1 LKTTLEKIAEKHD
14 DWHRIVL
21 SFGCKES
28 IAEDIVQE
36 MYIRIH
42 TYITKGV
49 DISFRVKDKDDIN
62 HIFIYRTLRSLY
74 IDLHRKEKNII
85 KTNIDNLIDY
95 LNVEDVVSLQ
105 FNSEYT
111 EEFDSKKLESL
122 SNTIH
127 IGESK
132 QISVCDAMK
141 QMDNLLDK
149 TFWYDRTVFEIISS
163 GTSIAELSR
172 KTNIT
177 YYSLYFTHKRV
188 KQLIKDNIEW
198 D

>member
-1 LKTTLEKIAEKHD
+1 MKTTLEKIAEKHD

-49 DISFRVKDKDDIN
+49 DISYDDDVN
-62 HIFIYRTLRSLY
+62 HMYIYRTLRSLY
-74 IDLHRKEKNII
+74 IELHRKEKNII
-85 KTNIDNLIDY
+85 KTNIDNLAEYIDE
-95 LNVEDVVSLQ
+95 N
-105 FNSEYT
+105 
-111 EEFDSKKLESL
+111 ESL
-122 SNTIH
+122 TK
-127 IGESK
+127 GD
-132 QISVCDAMK
+132 VCNAMQ
-141 QMDNLLDK
+141 QMDGLLDK

>member
-1 LKTTLEKIAEKHD
+1 MKTTLEKIAEKHD

-49 DISFRVKDKDDIN
+49 DISYDDDVN
-62 HIFIYRTLRSLY
+62 HMYIYRTLRSLY
-74 IDLHRKEKNII
+74 IELHRKEKNII
-85 KTNIDNLIDY
+85 KTNIDNLAEYIDENET
-95 LNVEDVVSLQ
+95 LRKGDVC
-105 FNSEYT
+105 N
-111 EEFDSKKLESL
+111 
-122 SNTIH
+122 
-127 IGESK
+127 
-132 QISVCDAMK
+132 AMQ
-141 QMDNLLDK
+141 QMDSLLDK

-198 D
+198 N

>member
-1 LKTTLEKIAEKHD
+1 MKTTLEKIAEKHD

-49 DISFRVKDKDDIN
+49 DISYDDDVN
-62 HIFIYRTLRSLY
+62 HMYIYRTLRSLY

-85 KTNIDNLIDY
+85 KINIDNLAEYIDE
-95 LNVEDVVSLQ
+95 N
-105 FNSEYT
+105 
-111 EEFDSKKLESL
+111 ESL
-122 SNTIH
+122 TK
-127 IGESK
+127 GD
-132 QISVCDAMK
+132 VCNAMQ
-141 QMDNLLDK
+141 QMDSLLDK

>member
-1 LKTTLEKIAEKHD
+1 MKTTLEKIAEKHD

-49 DISFRVKDKDDIN
+49 DISYDDDVN
-62 HIFIYRTLRSLY
+62 HMYIYRTLRSLY
-74 IDLHRKEKNII
+74 IELHRKEKNII
-85 KTNIDNLIDY
+85 KTNIDNLAEYIDE
-95 LNVEDVVSLQ
+95 N
-105 FNSEYT
+105 
-111 EEFDSKKLESL
+111 ESL
-122 SNTIH
+122 TK
-127 IGESK
+127 GD
-132 QISVCDAMK
+132 VCSAMQ
-141 QMDNLLDK
+141 QMDSLLDK

>member
-1 LKTTLEKIAEKHD
+1 MKTTLEKIAEKHD

-49 DISFRVKDKDDIN
+49 DISFEDDVN
-62 HIFIYRTLRSLY
+62 HMYIYRTLRALF
-74 IDLHRKEKNII
+74 IDLHRKEKKII

-95 LNVEDVVSLQ
+95 LNVEDVVSLE

-111 EEFDSKKLESL
+111 EEFDRKKLESL

-149 TFWYDRTVFEIISS
+149 TFWYDRTVFEIIS
-163 GTSIAELSR
+163 GGMSIAELAR
-172 KTNIT
+172 KTNIS
-177 YYSLYFTHKRV
+177 YYSLYFTYKRV
-188 KQLIKDNIEW
+188 KDLIKNNIEW

>member
-49 DISFRVKDKDDIN
+49 DISYDDDVN
-62 HIFIYRTLRSLY
+62 HMYIYRTLRSLY
-74 IDLHRKEKNII
+74 IELHRKEKNII
-85 KTNIDNLIDY
+85 KTNIDNLAEYIDENEN
-95 LNVEDVVSLQ
+95 LTKGDVC
-105 FNSEYT
+105 N
-111 EEFDSKKLESL
+111 
-122 SNTIH
+122 
-127 IGESK
+127 
-132 QISVCDAMK
+132 AMQ
-141 QMDNLLDK
+141 QMDSLLDK

>member
-1 LKTTLEKIAEKHD
+1 MKTTLEKIAEKHD

-49 DISFRVKDKDDIN
+49 DISFDDDVN
-62 HIFIYRTLRSLY
+62 HMYIYRTLRSLY
-74 IDLHRKEKNII
+74 IELHRKEKNII
-85 KTNIDNLIDY
+85 KTNIDNLADYIDENEG
-95 LNVEDVVSLQ
+95 LTKGDVC
-105 FNSEYT
+105 N
-111 EEFDSKKLESL
+111 
-122 SNTIH
+122 
-127 IGESK
+127 
-132 QISVCDAMK
+132 AMQ
-141 QMDNLLDK
+141 QMDSLLDK

>member
-1 LKTTLEKIAEKHD
+1 MKTTLEKIAEKHD
-14 DWHRIVL
+14 DWHRIVI

-42 TYITKGV
+42 TYITRGV
-49 DISFRVKDKDDIN
+49 DISYDDDVN
-62 HIFIYRTLRSLY
+62 HMYIYRTLRSLY
-74 IDLHRKEKNII
+74 IELHRKEKNII
-85 KTNIDNLIDY
+85 KTNIDNLAEYIDE
-95 LNVEDVVSLQ
+95 N
-105 FNSEYT
+105 
-111 EEFDSKKLESL
+111 ESL
-122 SNTIH
+122 TK
-127 IGESK
+127 GD
-132 QISVCDAMK
+132 VCNAMQ
-141 QMDNLLDK
+141 QMDSLLDK

>member
-1 LKTTLEKIAEKHD
+1 MKTTLEKIAEKHD

-49 DISFRVKDKDDIN
+49 DISYDDDVN
-62 HIFIYRTLRSLY
+62 HMYIYRTLRSLY

-85 KTNIDNLIDY
+85 KTNIDNLADYIDENEG
-95 LNVEDVVSLQ
+95 LTKGDVC
-105 FNSEYT
+105 N
-111 EEFDSKKLESL
+111 
-122 SNTIH
+122 
-127 IGESK
+127 
-132 QISVCDAMK
+132 AMQ
-141 QMDNLLDK
+141 QMDSLLDK

>member
-1 LKTTLEKIAEKHD
+1 MKTTLEKIAEKHD

-49 DISFRVKDKDDIN
+49 DISFEDDIN
-62 HIFIYRTLRSLY
+62 HQYIYLTLRTLY
-74 IDLHRKEKNII
+74 IDLHRKEKKII
-85 KTNIDNLIDY
+85 KTNIDNLINY
-95 LNVEDVVSLQ
+95 LNVEDVGSVE
-105 FNSEYT
+105 FNSKYT
-111 EEFDSKKLESL
+111 KEFDKKKLESL

-127 IGESK
+127 VGEAK
-132 QISVCDAMK
+132 QISVCDAMQ
-141 QMDNLLDK
+141 QMDNLLEK
-149 TFWYDRTVFEIISS
+149 TFWYDRTVFEIIS
-163 GTSIAELSR
+163 GGMSIAELAR
-172 KTNIT
+172 KTNIS
-177 YYSLYFTHKRV
+177 YYSLYFTYKRV
-188 KQLIKDNIEW
+188 KDLIKNNIEW

>member
-1 LKTTLEKIAEKHD
+1 MKTTLEKIAEKHD

-49 DISFRVKDKDDIN
+49 DISFDDDVN
-62 HIFIYRTLRSLY
+62 HMYIYRTLRSLY
-74 IDLHRKEKNII
+74 IELHRKEKNII
-85 KTNIDNLIDY
+85 KTNIDNLAEYIDE
-95 LNVEDVVSLQ
+95 N
-105 FNSEYT
+105 
-111 EEFDSKKLESL
+111 ESL
-122 SNTIH
+122 TK
-127 IGESK
+127 GD
-132 QISVCDAMK
+132 VCNAMQ
-141 QMDNLLDK
+141 QMDSLLDK

>member
-1 LKTTLEKIAEKHD
+1 MKTTLEKIAEKHD

-49 DISFRVKDKDDIN
+49 DISYDDDVN
-62 HIFIYRTLRSLY
+62 HMYIYRTLRSLY
-74 IDLHRKEKNII
+74 IELHRKEKNII
-85 KTNIDNLIDY
+85 KTNIDNLADYIDENEG
-95 LNVEDVVSLQ
+95 LTKGDVC
-105 FNSEYT
+105 N
-111 EEFDSKKLESL
+111 
-122 SNTIH
+122 
-127 IGESK
+127 
-132 QISVCDAMK
+132 AMQ
-141 QMDNLLDK
+141 QMDSLLDK

-188 KQLIKDNIEW
+188 KQLIKDNIQW

>member
-49 DISFRVKDKDDIN
+49 DISYEDDIN
-62 HIFIYRTLRSLY
+62 HMYIYRTLRALF
-74 IDLHRKEKNII
+74 IDLHRKEKKII
-85 KTNIDNLIDY
+85 KTNIDNLVDY
-95 LNVEDVVSLQ
+95 LNVEDVGSLE

-111 EEFDSKKLESL
+111 EEFDRKKLESL

-127 IGESK
+127 VGESK
-132 QISVCDAMK
+132 HITVCDAMK
-141 QMDNLLDK
+141 QMDNLLEK
-149 TFWYDRTVFEIISS
+149 TFWYDRTVFEIIS
-163 GTSIAELSR
+163 GGMSIAELAR
-172 KTNIT
+172 KTNIS
-177 YYSLYFTHKRV
+177 YYSLYFTYKRV
-188 KQLIKDNIEW
+188 KDLIKNNIEW

>member
-1 LKTTLEKIAEKHD
+1 MKTTLEKIADKHD

-49 DISFRVKDKDDIN
+49 DISYDDDVN
-62 HIFIYRTLRSLY
+62 HMYIYRTLRSLY
-74 IDLHRKEKNII
+74 IELHRKEKNII
-85 KTNIDNLIDY
+85 KTNIDNLAEYIDE
-95 LNVEDVVSLQ
+95 N
-105 FNSEYT
+105 
-111 EEFDSKKLESL
+111 ESL
-122 SNTIH
+122 TK
-127 IGESK
+127 GD
-132 QISVCDAMK
+132 VCNAMQ
-141 QMDNLLDK
+141 QMDSLLDK

>member
-1 LKTTLEKIAEKHD
+1 MKTTLEKIADKHD

-49 DISFRVKDKDDIN
+49 DISYDDDVN
-62 HIFIYRTLRSLY
+62 HMYIYRTLRSLY
-74 IDLHRKEKNII
+74 IELHRKEKNII
-85 KTNIDNLIDY
+85 KTNIDNLAEYIDE
-95 LNVEDVVSLQ
+95 N
-105 FNSEYT
+105 
-111 EEFDSKKLESL
+111 ESL
-122 SNTIH
+122 RK
-127 IGESK
+127 GD
-132 QISVCDAMK
+132 VCNAMQ
-141 QMDNLLDK
+141 QMDSLLDK

>member
-1 LKTTLEKIAEKHD
+1 MKTTLEKIAEKHD

-49 DISFRVKDKDDIN
+49 DISFEDDVN
-62 HIFIYRTLRSLY
+62 HMYIYRTLRALF
-74 IDLHRKEKNII
+74 IDLHRKEKKII

-95 LNVEDVVSLQ
+95 LNVEDVVSLE

-111 EEFDSKKLESL
+111 EEFDKKKLESL

-127 IGESK
+127 VGEAK
-132 QISVCDAMK
+132 QISVCDAMQ
-141 QMDNLLDK
+141 QMDNLLEK
-149 TFWYDRTVFEIISS
+149 TFWYDRTVFEIIS
-163 GTSIAELSR
+163 GGMSIAELAR
-172 KTNIT
+172 KTNIS
-177 YYSLYFTHKRV
+177 YYSLYFTYKRV
-188 KQLIKDNIEW
+188 KDLIKNNIEW

>member
-1 LKTTLEKIAEKHD
+1 MKTTLEKIAEKHD

-85 KTNIDNLIDY
+85 KTNIDNLADYIDE
-95 LNVEDVVSLQ
+95 N
-105 FNSEYT
+105 
-111 EEFDSKKLESL
+111 ESL
-122 SNTIH
+122 SK
-127 IGESK
+127 GD
-132 QISVCDAMK
+132 VCNAMQ
-141 QMDNLLDK
+141 QMDSLLDK

-172 KTNIT
+172 RTNIT

-198 D
+198 N

>member
-1 LKTTLEKIAEKHD
+1 MKTTLEKIAEKHD
-14 DWHRIVL
+14 DWHRVVL

-49 DISFRVKDKDDIN
+49 DISYGDDIN

-85 KTNIDNLIDY
+85 KTNIDNLADYIDE
-95 LNVEDVVSLQ
+95 N
-105 FNSEYT
+105 
-111 EEFDSKKLESL
+111 ESL
-122 SNTIH
+122 SK
-127 IGESK
+127 GD
-132 QISVCDAMK
+132 VCNAMQ
-141 QMDNLLDK
+141 QMDSLLDK

-172 KTNIT
+172 RTNIT

>member
-1 LKTTLEKIAEKHD
+1 MKTTLEKIAEKHD

-49 DISFRVKDKDDIN
+49 DISFEDDIN
-62 HIFIYRTLRSLY
+62 HMYIYRTLRALF
-74 IDLHRKEKNII
+74 IDLHRKEKKII
-85 KTNIDNLIDY
+85 KTNIDNLINY
-95 LNVEDVVSLQ
+95 LNVEDVGSVE
-105 FNSEYT
+105 FNSKYT
-111 EEFDSKKLESL
+111 KEFDKKKLESL

-127 IGESK
+127 VGEAK
-132 QISVCDAMK
+132 QISVCDAMQ
-141 QMDNLLDK
+141 QMDNLLEK
-149 TFWYDRTVFEIISS
+149 TFWYDRTVFEIIS
-163 GTSIAELSR
+163 GGMSIAELAR
-172 KTNIT
+172 KTNIS
-177 YYSLYFTHKRV
+177 YYSLYFTYKRV
-188 KQLIKDNIEW
+188 KDLIKNNIEW

>member
-1 LKTTLEKIAEKHD
+1 MKTTLEKIAEKHD

-49 DISFRVKDKDDIN
+49 DISYDDDVN
-62 HIFIYRTLRSLY
+62 HMYIYRTLRSLY
-74 IDLHRKEKNII
+74 IELHRKEKNII
-85 KTNIDNLIDY
+85 KTNIDNLAEYIDENEG
-95 LNVEDVVSLQ
+95 LTKGDVC
-105 FNSEYT
+105 N
-111 EEFDSKKLESL
+111 
-122 SNTIH
+122 
-127 IGESK
+127 
-132 QISVCDAMK
+132 AMQ
-141 QMDNLLDK
+141 QMDSLLDK

>member
-1 LKTTLEKIAEKHD
+1 MKTTLEKIAEKHD

-49 DISFRVKDKDDIN
+49 DISYGDDIN

-85 KTNIDNLIDY
+85 KINIDNLAEYIDENEG
-95 LNVEDVVSLQ
+95 LTKGDVC
-105 FNSEYT
+105 N
-111 EEFDSKKLESL
+111 
-122 SNTIH
+122 
-127 IGESK
+127 
-132 QISVCDAMK
+132 AMQ
-141 QMDNLLDK
+141 QMDSLLDK

-198 D
+198 G

>member
-1 LKTTLEKIAEKHD
+1 MKTTLEKIAEKHD

-49 DISFRVKDKDDIN
+49 DISYDDDVN
-62 HIFIYRTLRSLY
+62 HMYIYRTLRSLY
-74 IDLHRKEKNII
+74 IELHRKEKNII
-85 KTNIDNLIDY
+85 KTNIDNLADYIDENEG
-95 LNVEDVVSLQ
+95 LTKGDVC
-105 FNSEYT
+105 N
-111 EEFDSKKLESL
+111 
-122 SNTIH
+122 
-127 IGESK
+127 
-132 QISVCDAMK
+132 AMQ
-141 QMDNLLDK
+141 QMDSLLDK

>member
-1 LKTTLEKIAEKHD
+1 MKTTLEKIAEKHD

-49 DISFRVKDKDDIN
+49 DISYDDDVN
-62 HIFIYRTLRSLY
+62 HMYIYRTLRSLY
-74 IDLHRKEKNII
+74 IELHRKEKNII
-85 KTNIDNLIDY
+85 KTNIDNLAEYIDENEN
-95 LNVEDVVSLQ
+95 LTKGDVC
-105 FNSEYT
+105 N
-111 EEFDSKKLESL
+111 
-122 SNTIH
+122 
-127 IGESK
+127 
-132 QISVCDAMK
+132 AMQ
-141 QMDNLLDK
+141 QMDSLLDK

>member
-14 DWHRIVL
+14 DWVRIVL

-62 HIFIYRTLRSLY
+62 HIYIYRTLRALY

-85 KTNIDNLIDY
+85 KTNIDNLADY
-95 LNVEDVVSLQ
+95 LDEQ
-105 FNSEYT
+105 
-111 EEFDSKKLESL
+111 
-122 SNTIH
+122 
-127 IGESK
+127 GESK
-132 QISVCDAMK
+132 EIDVCGVMK

-149 TFWYDRTVFEIISS
+149 TFWYDRTVFEIISN
-163 GTSIAELSR
+163 GMPIAELAR
-172 KTNIT
+172 KTNIS
-177 YYSLYFTHKRV
+177 YYSLYFTYKRV
-188 KQLIKDNIEW
+188 KNLIKNNIEW

>member
-1 LKTTLEKIAEKHD
+1 MKTTLEKVAEKHD

-49 DISFRVKDKDDIN
+49 DISYDDDVN
-62 HIFIYRTLRSLY
+62 HMYIYRTLRSLY
-74 IDLHRKEKNII
+74 IELHRKEKNII
-85 KTNIDNLIDY
+85 KTNIDNLAEYIDENDS
-95 LNVEDVVSLQ
+95 LTKGDVC
-105 FNSEYT
+105 N
-111 EEFDSKKLESL
+111 
-122 SNTIH
+122 
-127 IGESK
+127 
-132 QISVCDAMK
+132 AMQ
-141 QMDNLLDK
+141 QMDSLLDK

>member
-1 LKTTLEKIAEKHD
+1 MKTTLEKIAEKHD
-14 DWHRIVL
+14 DWHRIVI

-42 TYITKGV
+42 TYITRGV
-49 DISFRVKDKDDIN
+49 DISYDDDVN
-62 HIFIYRTLRSLY
+62 HMYIYRTLRSLY
-74 IDLHRKEKNII
+74 IELHRKEKNII
-85 KTNIDNLIDY
+85 KTNIDNLAEYIDE
-95 LNVEDVVSLQ
+95 N
-105 FNSEYT
+105 
-111 EEFDSKKLESL
+111 ESL
-122 SNTIH
+122 TK
-127 IGESK
+127 GD
-132 QISVCDAMK
+132 VCNAMQ
-141 QMDNLLDK
+141 QMDSLLDK

-198 D
+198 N

>member
-49 DISFRVKDKDDIN
+49 DISFEDDVN
-62 HIFIYRTLRSLY
+62 HMYIYRTLRSLY
-74 IDLHRKEKNII
+74 IELHRKEKNII
-85 KTNIDNLIDY
+85 KTNIDNLADYIDENEG
-95 LNVEDVVSLQ
+95 LTKGDVC
-105 FNSEYT
+105 N
-111 EEFDSKKLESL
+111 
-122 SNTIH
+122 
-127 IGESK
+127 
-132 QISVCDAMK
+132 AMQ
-141 QMDNLLDK
+141 QMDSLLDK

-188 KQLIKDNIEW
+188 KQLIKDNIQW

>member
-1 LKTTLEKIAEKHD
+1 MKTTLEKIAEKHD

-49 DISFRVKDKDDIN
+49 DISYDDDVN
-62 HIFIYRTLRSLY
+62 HMYIYRTLRSLY
-74 IDLHRKEKNII
+74 IELHRKEKNII
-85 KTNIDNLIDY
+85 KTNIDNLAEYIDE
-95 LNVEDVVSLQ
+95 N
-105 FNSEYT
+105 
-111 EEFDSKKLESL
+111 ESL
-122 SNTIH
+122 TK
-127 IGESK
+127 GD
-132 QISVCDAMK
+132 VCNAMQ
-141 QMDNLLDK
+141 QMDSLLDK

-198 D
+198 G

>member
-49 DISFRVKDKDDIN
+49 DISYEDDIN
-62 HIFIYRTLRSLY
+62 HMYIYRTLRALF
-74 IDLHRKEKNII
+74 IDLHRKEKKII
-85 KTNIDNLIDY
+85 KTNIDNLINY
-95 LNVEDVVSLQ
+95 LNVEDVGSVE
-105 FNSEYT
+105 FNSKYT
-111 EEFDSKKLESL
+111 KEFDKKKLESL

-127 IGESK
+127 VGEAK
-132 QISVCDAMK
+132 QISVCDAMQ
-141 QMDNLLDK
+141 QMDNLLEK
-149 TFWYDRTVFEIISS
+149 TFWYDRTVFEIIS
-163 GTSIAELSR
+163 GGMSIAELAR
-172 KTNIT
+172 KTNIS
-177 YYSLYFTHKRV
+177 YYSLYFTYKRV
-188 KQLIKDNIEW
+188 KDLIKNNIEW

>member
-1 LKTTLEKIAEKHD
+1 LKTTLEKIAEKHE

-49 DISFRVKDKDDIN
+49 DISYGDDIN

-85 KTNIDNLIDY
+85 KINIDNLAEYIDENES
-95 LNVEDVVSLQ
+95 LTKGDVCNAISDHFADV
-105 FNSEYT
+105 
-111 EEFDSKKLESL
+111 SKK
-122 SNTIH
+122 
-127 IGESK
+127 
-132 QISVCDAMK
+132 VCNAMQ
-141 QMDNLLDK
+141 QMDSLLDK

>member
-1 LKTTLEKIAEKHD
+1 MKTTLEKIAEKHD

-49 DISFRVKDKDDIN
+49 DISYDDDVN
-62 HIFIYRTLRSLY
+62 HMYIYRTLRSLY
-74 IDLHRKEKNII
+74 IELHRKEKNII
-85 KTNIDNLIDY
+85 KTNIDNLAEYIDE
-95 LNVEDVVSLQ
+95 N
-105 FNSEYT
+105 
-111 EEFDSKKLESL
+111 ESL
-122 SNTIH
+122 TK
-127 IGESK
+127 GD
-132 QISVCDAMK
+132 VCNAMQ
-141 QMDNLLDK
+141 QMDSLLDK

-172 KTNIT
+172 RTNIT

>member
-1 LKTTLEKIAEKHD
+1 MKTTLEKIAEKHD

-21 SFGCKES
+21 SFVCKES

-49 DISFRVKDKDDIN
+49 DISYDDDVN
-62 HIFIYRTLRSLY
+62 HMYIYRTLRSLY
-74 IDLHRKEKNII
+74 IELHRKEKNII
-85 KTNIDNLIDY
+85 KTNIDNLAEYIDE
-95 LNVEDVVSLQ
+95 N
-105 FNSEYT
+105 
-111 EEFDSKKLESL
+111 ESL
-122 SNTIH
+122 SK
-127 IGESK
+127 GD
-132 QISVCDAMK
+132 VCNAMQ
-141 QMDNLLDK
+141 QMDSLLDK

-188 KQLIKDNIEW
+188 KQLIKNNIEW

>member
-49 DISFRVKDKDDIN
+49 DISYEDDIN
-62 HIFIYRTLRSLY
+62 HMYIYRTLRALF
-74 IDLHRKEKNII
+74 IDLHRKEKKII

-95 LNVEDVVSLQ
+95 LNVEDVVSLE

-111 EEFDSKKLESL
+111 EEFDRKKLESL

-149 TFWYDRTVFEIISS
+149 TFWYDRTVFEIIS
-163 GTSIAELSR
+163 GGMSIAELAR
-172 KTNIT
+172 KTNIS
-177 YYSLYFTHKRV
+177 YYSLYFTYKRV
-188 KQLIKDNIEW
+188 KDLIKNNIEW

>member
-49 DISFRVKDKDDIN
+49 DISYDDDVN
-62 HIFIYRTLRSLY
+62 HMYIYRTLRSLY
-74 IDLHRKEKNII
+74 IELHRKEKNII
-85 KTNIDNLIDY
+85 KTNIDNLAEYIDENEG
-95 LNVEDVVSLQ
+95 LTKGDVC
-105 FNSEYT
+105 N
-111 EEFDSKKLESL
+111 
-122 SNTIH
+122 
-127 IGESK
+127 
-132 QISVCDAMK
+132 AMQ
-141 QMDNLLDK
+141 QMDSLLDK

>member
-49 DISFRVKDKDDIN
+49 DISYDDDVN
-62 HIFIYRTLRSLY
+62 HMYIYRTLRSLY
-74 IDLHRKEKNII
+74 IELHRKEKNII
-85 KTNIDNLIDY
+85 KTNIDNLADYIDENEG
-95 LNVEDVVSLQ
+95 LTKGDVC
-105 FNSEYT
+105 N
-111 EEFDSKKLESL
+111 
-122 SNTIH
+122 
-127 IGESK
+127 
-132 QISVCDAMK
+132 AMQ
-141 QMDNLLDK
+141 QMDSLLDK

>member
-49 DISFRVKDKDDIN
+49 DISFEDDVN
-62 HIFIYRTLRSLY
+62 HMYIYRTLRALF
-74 IDLHRKEKNII
+74 IDLHRKEKKII

-95 LNVEDVVSLQ
+95 LNVEDVVSLE

-111 EEFDSKKLESL
+111 EEFDRKKLESL

-149 TFWYDRTVFEIISS
+149 TFWYDRTVFEIIS
-163 GTSIAELSR
+163 GGMSIAELAR
-172 KTNIT
+172 KTNIS
-177 YYSLYFTHKRV
+177 YYSLYFTYKRV
-188 KQLIKDNIEW
+188 KDLIKNNIEW

>member
-1 LKTTLEKIAEKHD
+1 MKKTLEKIAEKHD

-85 KTNIDNLIDY
+85 KTNIDNLADYIDENEG
-95 LNVEDVVSLQ
+95 LTKGDVC
-105 FNSEYT
+105 N
-111 EEFDSKKLESL
+111 
-122 SNTIH
+122 
-127 IGESK
+127 
-132 QISVCDAMK
+132 AMQ
-141 QMDNLLDK
+141 QMDSLLDK

>member
-1 LKTTLEKIAEKHD
+1 MKTTLEKIAEKHD

-49 DISFRVKDKDDIN
+49 DISYDDDVN
-62 HIFIYRTLRSLY
+62 HMYIYRTLRSLY
-74 IDLHRKEKNII
+74 IELHRKEKNII
-85 KTNIDNLIDY
+85 KTNIDNLAEYIDE
-95 LNVEDVVSLQ
+95 N
-105 FNSEYT
+105 
-111 EEFDSKKLESL
+111 ESL
-122 SNTIH
+122 TK
-127 IGESK
+127 GD
-132 QISVCDAMK
+132 VCNAMQ
-141 QMDNLLDK
+141 QMDSLLDK